1 MNAIRI
7 APSPPSPARRGRDW
21 VGARVVAL
29 AASWLAAGAAHAI
42 EVPKPQPA
50 PEQKQE
56 APPPPELKVTPTDE
70 RAFYEKVQRVTAYR
84 GLRGLK
90 IPAEVITELGRG
102 NADAAVATL
111 TRLAV
116 EGNKEAD
123 IGLVHVQHWCASVAQ
138 QRPGDPKVLIAK
150 LVQDQPEQRAQR
162 VAGVMYA
169 EVDYMQRARAN
180 CGKARFDYQG
190 IEARLRAAADAGDA
204 ASATELAQFLRDP
217 AKREAMLKSAVDKK
231 YPQAVYKVA
240 TNLLIAVQRG
250 QTTENVSQIR
260 ELLKI
265 AGRAIPRAKLDLANC
280 MAVGCDGHPAD
291 ALTARA
297 FGIDAAR
304 DGEPTAFMS
313 MVRMPWGA
321 RMTRQQLLAW
331 QYFGDRLNEGGCMG
345 DQYVPTTLAFGQT
358 IGMLERN
365 ADPKVLEEARTQAA
379 ALWAEHGVR
388 AQRENGCE

>member
-1 MNAIRI
+1 MSTLGI
-7 APSPPSPARRGRDW
+7 GR
-21 VGARVVAL
+21 AVAL
-29 AASWLAAGAAHAI
+29 AALWLAACVAHAI

-50 PEQKQE
+50 PEPKQE
-56 APPPPELKVTPTDE
+56 APPPEVNVAATDE

-84 GLRGLK
+84 GMRGLR
-90 IPAEVITELGRG
+90 IPGDVIANLGQG
-102 NADAAVATL
+102 NADAAVAAL
-111 TRLAV
+111 SSSASQ
-116 EGNKEAD
+116 GNKDAD
-123 IGLVHVQHWCASVAQ
+123 IGLVHVQHWCNSVSQ
-138 QRPGDPKVLIAK
+138 QRAGDPKALIAK
-150 LVQDQPEQRAQR
+150 LVKDQPEQRAAR
-162 VAGVMYA
+162 VAGVIYA
-169 EVDYMQRARAN
+169 ELDYMQRARAS
-180 CGKARFDYQG
+180 CSKARFDYTA
-190 IEARLRAAADAGDA
+190 IEARLRAAADTGDP

-231 YPQAVYKVA
+231 YPPAVYKVA
-240 TNLLIAVQRG
+240 TNLLVAVQRG

-265 AGRAIPRAKLDLANC
+265 AGRTIPRAKLDLANC

-313 MVRMPWGA
+313 MVRMPWGQ

-345 DQYVPTTLAFGQT
+345 DAYVPTTLAFGQT
-358 IGMLERN
+358 IGMLERGQD
-365 ADPKVLEEARTQAA
+365 AKVLGEARTQAE
-379 ALWAEHGVR
+379 ALWSEHGAR
-388 AQRENGCE
+388 AMKENGCE

>member
-1 MNAIRI
+1 MNTLRI
-7 APSPPSPARRGRDW
+7 ARAG
-21 VGARVVAL
+21 AL
-29 AASWLAAGAAHAI
+29 AALWLAMCAAHAI
-42 EVPKPQPA
+42 EVPKPQPEA
-50 PEQKQE
+50 EKPAEQ
-56 APPPPELKVTPTDE
+56 PPPTITITPTDE

-84 GLRGLK
+84 SMRGLK
-90 IPAEVITELGRG
+90 IPAEVIAELGRG
-102 NADAAVATL
+102 NADAAVAML
-111 TRLAV
+111 SRLAV

-123 IGLVHVQHWCASVAQ
+123 IALVHVQHWCNSVSQ
-138 QRPGDPKVLIAK
+138 QRAGDPKAQMAK
-150 LVQDQPEQRAQR
+150 LLKGQPEQRAAR

-169 EVDYMQRARAN
+169 EVDYMQRARAG
-180 CGKARFDYQG
+180 CSKARFDYTG
-190 IEARLRAAADAGDA
+190 IEARLRAAADTGDP

-217 AKREAMLKSAVDKK
+217 AKREAMLQSAVKK
-231 YPQAVYKVA
+231 NYPPAVYKVA

-265 AGRAIPRAKLDLANC
+265 AGRTIPRAKLDLANC

-321 RMTRQQLLAW
+321 RISRPQLLGW

-345 DQYVPTTLAFGQT
+345 DAYVPTTLAFGQT
-358 IGMLERN
+358 IALLEGT
-365 ADPKVLEEARTQAA
+365 ATPTALEEARKQAET
-379 ALWAEHGVR
+379 LWTEHGVR
-388 AQRENGCE
+388 AQKENGCE

>member
-1 MNAIRI
+1 MNV
-7 APSPPSPARRGRDW
+7 SPLAR
-21 VGARVVAL
+21 AAAL
-29 AASWLAAGAAHAI
+29 AVLWLTAGVTHAI
-42 EVPKPQPA
+42 EAPKPAPA

-56 APPPPELKVTPTDE
+56 APPPEVTITPTDE
-70 RAFYEKVQRVTAYR
+70 REFYQKVQRVTAYR

-90 IPAEVITELGRG
+90 IPRQVITDLGNG
-102 NADAAVATL
+102 DADKAVAALSGT
-111 TRLAV
+111 AAQ
-116 EGNKEAD
+116 GDNEAN
-123 IGLVHVQHWCASVAQ
+123 IALVNVQHWCAAVGQ
-138 QRPGDPKVLIAK
+138 QRSGDPKAAIAK
-150 LVQDQPEQRAQR
+150 LVQGLPDARAAR
-162 VAGVMYA
+162 IAGVIYA

-180 CGKARFDYQG
+180 CAKAKFDYQG
-190 IEARLRAAADAGDA
+190 IEARLRAAADAGDP

-217 AKREAMLKSAVDKK
+217 AKREAMLQTAVKK
-231 YPQAVYKVA
+231 NYPPAVYKVA

-265 AGRAIPRAKLDLANC
+265 AGREIPRAKLDLANC

-304 DGEPTAFMS
+304 DGEPTAFPS

-321 RMTRQQLLAW
+321 RIPRPELLAW
-331 QYFGDRLNEGGCMG
+331 QLFGDRLNESGCMG
-345 DQYVPTTLAFGQT
+345 DQYVPTSLAVAQT
-358 IGMLERN
+358 IGMLTRVLDNDE
-365 ADPKVLEEARTQAA
+365 LEETKKKFD

-388 AQRENGCE
+388 AMKENGCE

>member
-1 MNAIRI
+1 MNTLRI
-7 APSPPSPARRGRDW
+7 ARAG
-21 VGARVVAL
+21 AL
-29 AASWLAAGAAHAI
+29 AALWLATCAAHAI

-50 PEQKQE
+50 PEKPPEQ
-56 APPPPELKVTPTDE
+56 APPQLTVTPTDE

-84 GLRGLK
+84 SMRGLK
-90 IPAEVITELGRG
+90 IPPEVIAELGRG

-111 TRLAV
+111 SRLAI

-123 IGLVHVQHWCASVAQ
+123 IALVHVQHWCNSVSS
-138 QRPGDPKVLIAK
+138 QRAGDPKVQIAK
-150 LVQDQPEQRAQR
+150 LVKGQPEQRAAR

-169 EVDYMQRARAN
+169 EIDYMQRARAG
-180 CGKARFDYQG
+180 CSKARFDYTG
-190 IEARLRAAADAGDA
+190 IEARLRASADKGDP

-217 AKREAMLKSAVDKK
+217 AKREAMLQSAVKK
-231 YPQAVYKVA
+231 NYPPAVYKVA

-265 AGRAIPRAKLDLANC
+265 AGRTIPRAKLDLANC

-321 RMTRQQLLAW
+321 RLTRPQMLSW

-345 DQYVPTTLAFGQT
+345 DAYVPTTLALGQT
-358 IGMLERN
+358 IALLERN
-365 ADPKVLEEARTQAA
+365 ADPTVLEEARKQAQT
-379 ALWAEHGVR
+379 LWTEHGVR
-388 AQRENGCE
+388 AQKENGCE

>member
-1 MNAIRI
+1 MNKLRI
-7 APSPPSPARRGRDW
+7 ARAG
-21 VGARVVAL
+21 VL
-29 AASWLAAGAAHAI
+29 AALWLATCAAHAI
-42 EVPKPQPA
+42 EVPKPQPE
-50 PEQKQE
+50 PEQPAQ
-56 APPPPELKVTPTDE
+56 APPPQLTITPTDE

-84 GLRGLK
+84 SMRGLK
-90 IPAEVITELGRG
+90 IPAEVIAELGRG
-102 NADAAVATL
+102 NADAAVAML
-111 TRLAV
+111 SRLAV

-123 IGLVHVQHWCASVAQ
+123 IALVHVQHWCISVSQ
-138 QRPGDPKVLIAK
+138 QRAGDPKAQMAK
-150 LVQDQPEQRAQR
+150 LLKGQPEQRAAR

-169 EVDYMQRARAN
+169 EVEYMQRARAS
-180 CGKARFDYQG
+180 CSKARFDYTG
-190 IEARLRAAADAGDA
+190 IEARLRAAAETGDP

-217 AKREAMLKSAVDKK
+217 AKREAMLQSAVQKN
-231 YPQAVYKVA
+231 YPPAVYKVA

-297 FGIDAAR
+297 FGMDAAR

-321 RMTRQQLLAW
+321 RFTRPQMLSW

-345 DQYVPTTLAFGQT
+345 DAYVPTTLAFGQT
-358 IGMLERN
+358 IALLERT
-365 ADPKVLEEARTQAA
+365 ASPTVLEEARKQGET
-379 ALWAEHGVR
+379 LWAEHGVR
-388 AQRENGCE
+388 AMKENGCE

>member
-1 MNAIRI
+1 MNTRRI
-7 APSPPSPARRGRDW
+7 ARAG
-21 VGARVVAL
+21 AL
-29 AASWLAAGAAHAI
+29 AALWLATCAAHAI

-50 PEQKQE
+50 PEKPPEQ
-56 APPPPELKVTPTDE
+56 APPQLTVTPTDE

-84 GLRGLK
+84 SMRGLK
-90 IPAEVITELGRG
+90 IPPEVIAELGRG

-111 TRLAV
+111 SRLAI

-123 IGLVHVQHWCASVAQ
+123 IALVHVQHWCNSVSS
-138 QRPGDPKVLIAK
+138 QRAGDPKVQIAK
-150 LVQDQPEQRAQR
+150 LVKGQPEQRAAR

-169 EVDYMQRARAN
+169 EIDYMQRARAG
-180 CGKARFDYQG
+180 CSKARFDYTG
-190 IEARLRAAADAGDA
+190 IEARLRASADKGDP

-217 AKREAMLKSAVDKK
+217 AKREAMLQSAVKK
-231 YPQAVYKVA
+231 NYPPAVYKVA

-265 AGRAIPRAKLDLANC
+265 AGRTIPRAKLDLANC

-321 RMTRQQLLAW
+321 RLTRPQMLSW

-345 DQYVPTTLAFGQT
+345 DAYVPTTLALGQT
-358 IGMLERN
+358 IALLERN
-365 ADPKVLEEARTQAA
+365 ADPTVLEEARKQAQT
-379 ALWAEHGVR
+379 LWTEHGVR
-388 AQRENGCE
+388 AQKENGCE